1 MKANDIRRQFLT
13 FFEERGHR
21 IVPSSS
27 LIPPPETGLLL
38 TTAGMVQFIPYFLG
52 LQDSPYPRA
61 ATSQKSFRQNDIENV
76 GHTDRHLT
84 FFEMLGNFSFGDYF
98 KKEAIAF
105 AYELV
110 TERYGIDHDRL
121 WVSVFETDE
130 EAVSGWSAVG
140 LAPER
145 IVRRG
150 KVDEHGEPANFWW
163 THKAGPCGPCSEIFV
178 DRGPQHGPDGGPNV
192 TEERFC
198 EIWNLVFMQD
208 ECDDDSN
215 VLQPLPKQNI
225 DTGSSLERVAMVLQD
240 VNNVFETDLL
250 RPLLAIAEELTGHR
264 YGADPTDDVSLRV
277 MAEHGRATTF
287 LIADG
292 VLPSNEGR
300 GYTLRR
306 ELRRLITYARR
317 LGVDRPVMGPL
328 IEGTLE
334 IMGEAYP
341 DLVANRAFILQVA
354 GSEEE
359 RFVSTFQH
367 GMTLFEEEVGRAKSA
382 GSSTFPG
389 AAAFRLH
396 DTFGFQQQ
404 LTQELAEQEGL
415 ALDMGEFDRL
425 MEEQRR
431 RAQESAKK
439 GASGGVL
446 AEVASSAGPSE
457 SLAYEHLAADTR
469 IAGMVAAGGRAD
481 VASEGDEVT
490 IILDRTPFYAEGGG
504 QVGDTG
510 FIRTPSGVVEV
521 RETTPGPADTILHA
535 GRVVS
540 GEVRVGEDAE
550 AEVDPDFRAATTRSH
565 TATHVL
571 HHTLRRLLGEHARQ
585 AGSLITPGHL
595 RFDFTHFEALP
606 RERLE
611 EIEAAANAHLSDD
624 DPVRAYETT
633 IDFARSQGAVA
644 LFGEKYGDI
653 VRVVEV
659 GDYSRELCGGTHVHH
674 TGQVALLRLLHEG
687 SIGSGFR
694 RIEALTGPDALR
706 HVNAERRLLEEI
718 ADEVGASDPQQAPD
732 RIRRLL
738 AEHKRLQSEL
748 GKIQRE
754 ATSGE
759 VERLAASA
767 EDVAGVKLVLQ
778 RMDGRPEGELRE
790 LAPRV
795 ASAVGG
801 NDRPAAVVLATA
813 TDKGPRVIASV
824 NKAMLGTVNAR
835 QLLQDVGPLIR
846 GGVGGKDGLAF
857 AGGSDPAGLDPALA
871 AVRARLA
878 ERADGA

>member
-1 MKANDIRRQFLT
+1 MKANDIRREFLG

-38 TTAGMVQFIPYFLG
+38 TTAGMVQFIPFFLG
-52 LQDSPYPRA
+52 LQDPPYPRA

-105 AYELV
+105 AHELV
-110 TERYGIDHDRL
+110 TARYGIEHDRL
-121 WVSVFETDE
+121 WVTVFESDE
-130 EAVSGWSAVG
+130 EAVAGWTAVG
-140 LAPER
+140 VRPDR

-178 DRGPQHGPDGGPNV
+178 DRGPQHGPDGGPDV
-192 TEERFC
+192 DEDRFC

-215 VLQPLPKQNI
+215 VLHPLPKQNI

-250 RPLLAIAEELTGHR
+250 RPLLAVAEELTERR
-264 YGADPTDDVSLRV
+264 YGADPKDDVSLRV

-328 IEGTLE
+328 IESAVE

-367 GMTLFEEEVGRAKSA
+367 GMTLFEEEVGRSKASGSA
-382 GSSTFPG
+382 TFPG

-415 ALDMGEFDRL
+415 VLDMGEFDRL

-439 GASGGVL
+439 GASGGAL
-446 AEVASSAGPSE
+446 AEVAAAAGPSE
-457 SLAYEHLAADTR
+457 SLAYEHLTADTR
-469 IAGMVAAGGRAD
+469 VAGLVKGGARAD
-481 VASEGDEVT
+481 AATEGDEVT
-490 IILDRTPFYAEGGG
+490 VVLDRTPFYAEGGG
-504 QVGDTG
+504 QVGDAG
-510 FIRTPSGVVEV
+510 VIRTVTGVVEV
-521 RETTPGPADTILHA
+521 TDTTPGPADTVLHA

-540 GEVRVGEDAE
+540 GEVRLGEDGE
-550 AEVDPDFRAATTRSH
+550 AEVNREFREATTRSH

-611 EIEAAANAHLSDD
+611 EIEAIANTHLADD

-659 GDYSRELCGGTHVHH
+659 GDYSKELCGGTHVHH
-674 TGQVALLRLLHEG
+674 TGQVALLRVLHEA

-718 ADEVGASDPQQAPD
+718 AHEVGATDPQQAPD
-732 RIRRLL
+732 RVRRLL

-754 ATSGE
+754 AASGE
-759 VERLAASA
+759 VERLAAAA

-778 RMDGRPEGELRE
+778 RLDGRPEGELRE

-801 NDRPAAVVLATA
+801 TDRPAAVVLGTA
-813 TDKGPRVIASV
+813 TEKGPRVIASV
-824 NKAMLGTVNAR
+824 NKAMLGRVNAR
-835 QLLQDVGPLIR
+835 ELLQDVGPLIR

-857 AGGSDPAGLDPALA
+857 AGGSDPTGLDPALA